1 MKISFYVSVILF
13 GVISAVPMRGDLL
26 AIPADNGNSS
36 PAVLR
41 FDERTGAFINQF
53 GHETEGY
60 EGIALSRDGKI
71 YVTSNILGYG
81 DVHHFNRDGQYQGG
95 FTNGNLRTP
104 GRLAFGP
111 DGNCYVLGS
120 SWPNTPE
127 RWQIL
132 RYNGATGLFKDTFIT
147 NAGMPRDLA
156 FGTDGRLY
164 VADASRG
171 IVRYHG
177 TTGAFIDTF
186 AALASGKAPDIQ
198 AFIFGPDG
206 NLYACSWTSNAVARF
221 DGHTGAFLGYFVA
234 SGSGGLN
241 QPGGLGFGPDGNLY
255 VSSTLTHTTLRYD
268 GRTGKS
274 LGIFASDAQL
284 RFPAALV
291 FLASPPS

>member
-13 GVISAVPMRGDLL
+13 GAISAVPMRGDLL
-26 AIPADNGNSS
+26 VIPADNGNSS

-186 AALASGKAPDIQ
+186 AALASGK
-198 AFIFGPDG
+198 
-206 NLYACSWTSNAVARF
+206 
-221 DGHTGAFLGYFVA
+221 
-234 SGSGGLN
+234 GSGQRWHLDLGRPISRLVAADLDGDGRMEVLFGGDDGKLHALVERDGK
-241 QPGGLGFGPDGNLY
+241 PRLLWSVGLGRRVGEPVLADLDG
-255 VSSTLTHTTLRYD
+255 D
-268 GRTGKS
+268 GRPEVLVAAEDGRLYCLKGK
-274 LGIFASDAQL
+274 
-284 RFPAALV
+284 
-291 FLASPPS
+291 